1 MLWCLHHP
9 IRYLIGQFLVQLL
22 SNGLIQFSLKLP
34 GRNPHR
40 VSHLHQDKHGSL
52 WGDRERAQPCKGRL
66 SNKHSARALPEA
78 RRGSTLSLLEV
89 VRDKVRGRVG
99 LETSRAAL
107 GLPTTPQPLQSRPL
121 TAWAQSRQKQARW
134 SSNDPAPPQTHLTHT
149 PNTATRCPSSRRLP
163 VSEPIA
169 FGGGGETDSDWRV
182 AGPTA
187 RLRET
192 WRPRPWLRREA
203 RLRRGRPFCLP
214 ASAVVA
220 VCYWGAPFPGGPR
233 FVK

>member
-1 MLWCLHHP
+1 MVMLWCLHHP

-52 WGDRERAQPCKGRL
+52 WGDRERAQPCRGRL

-121 TAWAQSRQKQARW
+121 TAWARSRQKQARW

-149 PNTATRCPSSRRLP
+149 HRTPPRAARPHGDFRFRSQSPSGGRGDGFWLTCGRTYRTALCDVKAPPLAPARGPPQAGAAILSSCERSSCCL
-163 VSEPIA
+163 
-169 FGGGGETDSDWRV
+169 
-182 AGPTA
+182 
-187 RLRET
+187 L
-192 WRPRPWLRREA
+192 LRRPVPWRA
-203 RLRRGRPFCLP
+203 
-214 ASAVVA
+214 
-220 VCYWGAPFPGGPR
+220 
-233 FVK
+233 